1 MRVELHHRRPT
12 KRQKEAARQ
21 QAEAA
26 ALAAKAAQK
35 AENAAQAQIDEIAS
49 GAGGANKKKV
59 YDKLKKDGIDGL
71 SATQIMA
78 KVDEGVAQIN
88 ITANIAKAKKKLKDG
103 KPLSKTED
111 AAWAT
116 VDDDLKAA
124 YLASIAEPKVFKE
137 VDDLIKSLD
146 DAALNDFEDLTV
158 HIDQYY
164 FDWAKKSKD
173 AYITKELGGLMDDP
187 TFFAENFN
195 PVFGKKNFLK
205 SKMLMRKQQFYFLL
219 NLKR

>member
-1 MRVELHHRRPT
+1 MGTLEQRKDRFVDLVDQKSNPRSIAELQALVDAGRTAPL
-12 KRQKEAARQ
+12 KANKAAKEAARQ

-146 DAALNDFEDLTV
+146 DADLNDFEDLTV

-173 AYITKELGGLMDDP
+173 A
-187 TFFAENFN
+187 
-195 PVFGKKNFLK
+195 
-205 SKMLMRKQQFYFLL
+205 SKQK
-219 NLKR
+219 NLKA